1 MAVKPMTA
9 KQRYWLE
16 HITAADA
23 SDGTLSEYAA
33 EQDLSLKSLYGWKT
47 RLIRHGFYSPE
58 RPSGFASIK
67 TVDLTSGVPMPPA
80 EQPRCRVTLPSGARV
95 EFMGSLSPA
104 TIRSILTQ
112 AGRAR

>member
-47 RLIRHGFYSPE
+47 RLIRQGFSI
-58 RPSGFASIK
+58 RPN
-67 TVDLTSGVPMPPA
+67 VPA
-80 EQPRCRVTLPSGARV
+80 ALPRLKRL
-95 EFMGSLSPA
+95 
-104 TIRSILTQ
+104 I
-112 AGRAR
+112 